1 MHKKNKSKTIFMA
14 IIVGLGI
21 VLFWR
26 GVWQLLNVYL
36 FPQNYELSNWI
47 SLIVGLIILIA
58 TGRLVKNWLYE

>member
-26 GVWQLLNVYL
+26 GVWH
-36 FPQNYELSNWI
+36 F
-47 SLIVGLIILIA
+47 
-58 TGRLVKNWLYE
+58 RD

>member
-1 MHKKNKSKTIFMA
+1 MA